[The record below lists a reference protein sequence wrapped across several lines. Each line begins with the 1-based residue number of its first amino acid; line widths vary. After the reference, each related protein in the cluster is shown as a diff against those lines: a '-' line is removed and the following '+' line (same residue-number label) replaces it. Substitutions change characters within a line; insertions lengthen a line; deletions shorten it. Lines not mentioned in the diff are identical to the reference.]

1 MGLVPQKQV
10 ERRCRTLI
18 GEKPQIFISR
28 GADSTVISHDK
39 ASEEPTGNSG
49 AGITLQNRP
58 ELEEGGHILLHFLS
72 NPWVRTGLE
81 GEGCGPGL
89 SSLPQ
94 QFQKE
99 SRADKSAN
107 SLPSSWQNGSFS
119 DEGEFEQH
127 KTTGMSV

>member
-10 ERRCRTLI
+10 ERRCRTLN

-28 GADSTVISHDK
+28 GADWTVISHDK

-72 NPWVRTGLE
+72 NPGV
-81 GEGCGPGL
+81 
-89 SSLPQ
+89 
-94 QFQKE
+94 
-99 SRADKSAN
+99 
-107 SLPSSWQNGSFS
+107 
-119 DEGEFEQH
+119 
-127 KTTGMSV
+127 